1 MAAKSKS
8 SSKSTSGTSKSS
20 SATAKSS
27 GGGGF
32 LSDLGRALGIGG
44 GGGQTSSASRPSSSP
59 PPARPSIISVGDNQ
73 RMATQDLPRFNITAG
88 QRTTDPSYSAF
99 SLQGLTS
106 TDPANVMRN
115 KQAADMYARMAAES
129 SAGGREGGGGSNAP
143 AAPPAAPPVAAAPEP
158 VQVVAE
164 PSIPRVPQAPAPVS
178 PSDMTSTGPSE
189 DLALESAKQGRKA
202 TILTSGQGVGDE
214 PAGLLRRRRSLV
226 GNRGLIV

>member
-1 MAAKSKS
+1 MKEKSKS
-8 SSKSTSGTSKSS
+8 SSTSGTTKSS
-20 SATAKSS
+20 SSSPKPS
-27 GGGGF
+27 GGGGNAVQKF
-32 LSDLGRALGIGG
+32 FNDVKAAFSGG
-44 GGGQTSSASRPSSSP
+44 SSQSSSASRPSSSP

-73 RMATQDLPRFNITAG
+73 RMATQDLPRFGITAG
-88 QRTTDPSYSAF
+88 QRTTEPSYSAF

-115 KQAADMYARMAAES
+115 KQAADMYARLAAEGKT
-129 SAGGREGGGGSNAP
+129 AGSRDSGGSNAP
-143 AAPPAAPPVAAAPEP
+143 AAPAAPVAAPPAGSDIPP
-158 VQVVAE
+158 V
-164 PSIPRVPQAPAPVS
+164 APAPKVPKAPKKVN

-226 GNRGLIV
+226 GNGGLIV

>member
-32 LSDLGRALGIGG
+32 LSDLGRALGFG
-44 GGGQTSSASRPSSSP
+44 GGGQTSSSP

-88 QRTTDPSYSAF
+88 QRTTDPSYSPF
-99 SLQGLTS
+99 SIQGLTS

-115 KQAADMYARMAAES
+115 KQAADMYARMAAEG

-143 AAPPAAPPVAAAPEP
+143 AAPPSAPPVAAAPEP